1 MVTLVNRAK
10 VGTTTTGTGTIT
22 LGPAKSGYRTLAD
35 AGVLNANV
43 VRYVIEDGSNFEI
56 GTGVY
61 TASGTT
67 LSRTVTES
75 SNSDAALNLSG
86 NATVFVGATAEDLG
100 TTWVRK
106 TTTYTAAVNDAI
118 IADTSGGVWTL
129 TLPAG
134 PALGAYIRILD
145 GANLAT
151 NNLTVSRNGQTIQ
164 GDAEDLV
171 INIGG
176 VSVDLVFDGTTWQV
190 TAQVGGQGGD
200 AVSLTGTQTL
210 TNKTLTSPIFTGTP
224 TAPTATVG
232 TNTTQIASTAFV
244 LANGSSSSVAA
255 LTPAATVDISLAS
268 ADYFTITL
276 DQNTTFTV
284 SNVDAGVDTFN
295 LTITGFAVEGD
306 GYYLPQ
312 ASYDSVSFSVAS
324 QDSIPE
330 GIFFKPDGTKMYVLG
345 RANTTVFQFSLS
357 TAWDLSTASYD
368 SVSFS
373 VGSQDSSP
381 AELFFKP
388 DGTKM
393 YVVGYGDFPNSYVYQ
408 YSLSTAWDL
417 STASYDNVSFEVS
430 SQEQIPFV
438 MFFKPDGTKMYIAG
452 DGATVYQYSLSTAW
466 DLSTASYDS
475 VSFSVNSQE
484 GSPNSISFKPD
495 GTKMYVLGTS
505 TDAVLQFSL
514 STAWV
519 VSSASYDSVSFSV
532 GSQESTPQGMFFKS
546 DGKKLYV
553 VGLNTDTVYQYSTVA
568 FVTSTATYPESFK
581 FPAGTTPTVPA
592 NGEVNILEAQTTDGG
607 NTFNVRQLGA
617 DFS

>member
-10 VGTTTTGTGTIT
+10 VGTTTTGTGTVT

-43 VRYVIEDGSNFEI
+43 VRYVIEDGSDFEI

-151 NNLTVSRNGQTIQ
+151 NNLTVSRNGQTIE

-210 TNKTLTSPIFTGTP
+210 TNKTIALGSNTVSGTVAEFNTALTNGDFSTLDGTETLTNKTLTSPIFTGTP
-224 TAPTATVG
+224 TAPTATLG
-232 TNTTQIASTAFV
+232 TSTTQIASTAFV
-244 LANGSSSSVAA
+244 LVNGLTSPVTA
-255 LTPAATVDISLAS
+255 LTPAATVDIDLSS
-268 ADYFTITL
+268 VDYFTL
-276 DQNTTFTV
+276 DANQNTTFTF
-284 SNVDAGVDTFN
+284 SNPPT
-295 LTITGFAVEGD
+295 
-306 GYYLPQ
+306 
-312 ASYDSVSFSVAS
+312 S
-324 QDSIPE
+324 
-330 GIFFKPDGTKMYVLG
+330 G
-345 RANTTVFQFSLS
+345 RAFAFTLIFTQPATAYSITWPSTVDW
-357 TAWDLSTASYD
+357 A
-368 SVSFS
+368 
-373 VGSQDSSP
+373 
-381 AELFFKP
+381 
-388 DGTKM
+388 
-393 YVVGYGDFPNSYVYQ
+393 
-408 YSLSTAWDL
+408 
-417 STASYDNVSFEVS
+417 
-430 SQEQIPFV
+430 
-438 MFFKPDGTKMYIAG
+438 
-452 DGATVYQYSLSTAW
+452 GATAP
-466 DLSTASYDS
+466 A
-475 VSFSVNSQE
+475 
-484 GSPNSISFKPD
+484 
-495 GTKMYVLGTS
+495 
-505 TDAVLQFSL
+505 A
-514 STAWV
+514 
-519 VSSASYDSVSFSV
+519 
-532 GSQESTPQGMFFKS
+532 
-546 DGKKLYV
+546 
-553 VGLNTDTVYQYSTVA
+553 
-568 FVTSTATYPESFK
+568 
-581 FPAGTTPTVPA
+581 PAGLA
-592 NGEVNILEAQTTDGG
+592 VNAYGFITDDGG
-607 NTFNVRQLGA
+607 LTYYGFLGGA
-617 DFS
+617 ALG